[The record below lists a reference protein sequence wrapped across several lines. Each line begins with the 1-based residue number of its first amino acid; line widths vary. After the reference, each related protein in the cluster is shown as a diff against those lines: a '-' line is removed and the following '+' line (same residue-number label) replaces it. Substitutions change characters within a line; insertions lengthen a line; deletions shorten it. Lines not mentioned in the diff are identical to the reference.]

1 MLLIDTEIRKT
12 SINRMKALSDKT
24 VEIKQQFRDAKE
36 RVNAEIATQQEAI
49 TEQEKVVA
57 ETYESYVLDIVSL
70 ADFKAEQDALKELQ
84 ETLQAVQGKLKS
96 LDAVQT
102 KKIDTEVYQEMK
114 AVAVGAR
121 KEKDKIFAEKAD
133 AILQAKA
140 EYLKLV
146 ADSASVLIQV
156 EEATS
161 VAFKEIEVDAGHK
174 GLLYTA
180 GNTEPT
186 FRKLTFNDTYSGGNP
201 VITISEQEIRTV
213 YKA

>member
-12 SINRMKALSDKT
+12 SINRLKALSDKT
-24 VEIKQQFRDAKE
+24 VEIKKQFRDVKE
-36 RVNAEIATQQEAI
+36 RVKAEISTRQEAI
-49 TEQEKVVA
+49 QEQEKVVA
-57 ETYESYVLDIVSL
+57 ETYESFVLDIVSL
-70 ADFKAEQDALKELQ
+70 EDFKAEQDALKELQ
-84 ETLQAVQGKLKS
+84 ETLQAVQDKLKS
-96 LDAVQT
+96 LDAVQA
-102 KKIDTEVYQEMK
+102 KKIDTEVFQEMK
-114 AVAVGAR
+114 AVAVPAR

-133 AILQAKA
+133 AILKAKA

-156 EEATS
+156 EECTS
-161 VAFKEIEVDAGHK
+161 VAFKKAEIDAGHQE
-174 GLLYTA
+174 LLYTP

-213 YKA
+213 YKV